1 MLYDLVGYRGGM
13 GSENSTATKRADAL
27 RSIDAIVQAA
37 AECLGR
43 NPEASLSEIA
53 RAAGVGRV
61 TLYAHFSSR
70 AEVVDAAMGRAID
83 RGNEVLDPV
92 DLTGDPRLALA
103 RYIDAGW
110 HLVDQARALL
120 VAAQR
125 ELSAGRIRE
134 LHAGPAARV
143 EALVA
148 RGRAEGAFRTDLSIA
163 WMVTVLHTVM
173 HSAADEI
180 RAGRL
185 TSDRAADHI
194 TATVLAAFTPPGK
207 PVPEPGGG
215 ASLSG

>member
-1 MLYDLVGYRGGM
+1 M
-13 GSENSTATKRADAL
+13 GSKNSATAKRADAL
-27 RSIDAIVQAA
+27 RSIEAIVQAA

-61 TLYAHFSSR
+61 TLYGHFASR
-70 AEVVDAAMGRAID
+70 AEVVDAAMSRALD
-83 RGNEVLDPV
+83 RGNEVLDMI
-92 DLTGDPRLALA
+92 DMTGDPRLALS

-110 HLVDQARALL
+110 HLVDQAQALL
-120 VAAQR
+120 TAAQR
-125 ELSAGRIRE
+125 ELSAGRILE

-148 RGRAEGAFRTDLSIA
+148 RGRAEGVFRTDLPIA
-163 WMVTVLHTVM
+163 WMVNVLHAVM
-173 HSAADEI
+173 HSAAEEI
-180 RAGRL
+180 RADRL

-207 PVPEPGGG
+207 PVPETSGG
-215 ASLSG
+215 S